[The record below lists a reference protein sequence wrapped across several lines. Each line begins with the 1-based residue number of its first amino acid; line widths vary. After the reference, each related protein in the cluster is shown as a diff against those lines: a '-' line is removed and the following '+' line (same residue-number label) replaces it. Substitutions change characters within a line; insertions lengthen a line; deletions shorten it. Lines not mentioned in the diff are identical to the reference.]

1 MTVAHTEEGERTVSQ
16 SPTGNRAAAT
26 ERAILAGGCFWGMED
41 LLRRARGV
49 ISTRVGYTGG
59 EMPDP
64 TYARHYGHAEA
75 VEVTFDPSVLAYRSW
90 NSSSR
95 YMTPRPTSNKAAMS
109 VRAIDRRFSTPPKCR
124 RKSPSQPSRKSRH
137 QEAGQ
142 ARSCR
147 RSTQK
152 NPFGRRSQS
161 TKNTWCAILGAIAAT
176 SCARPGGWT
185 AQTNAQL

>member
-1 MTVAHTEEGERTVSQ
+1 
-16 SPTGNRAAAT
+16 
-26 ERAILAGGCFWGMED
+26 MEV

-75 VEVTFDPSVLAYRSW
+75 VEVTFDPSVLAYRSLLELFFQI
-90 NSSSR
+90 R
-95 YMTPRPTSNKAAMS
+95 DPTTYEQQGSDVGPS
-109 VRAIDRRFSTPPKCR
+109 YRSAIFYTTEVQK
-124 RKSPSQPSRKSRH
+124 KSPSQPSRKSRH

-161 TKNTWCAILGAIAAT
+161 TKNTWCAILG
-176 SCARPGGWT
+176 
-185 AQTNAQL
+185 L